1 MLDRLNTDRFDKKK
15 TCTVRLNGDKSQIN
29 ATISCAE
36 DLQKLLRAF
45 RHINIYS
52 MQIVIADETY
62 NVRTG
67 FTTQTINKITGDF
80 SVADKITTPREIA
93 QENPNAELSPTVV
106 QSHAVPAIKTHSST
120 RDVIALASTRDV
132 IAPNEWSGAREIT
145 IKEIQGWKALN
156 KDKDIVI
163 NHDLKQI
170 WPENT
175 GKMPTA
181 LVELLQHVR

>member
-15 TCTVRLNGDKSQIN
+15 TCKVRLNGDKSQIN

-67 FTTQTINKITGDF
+67 FTTQTNNKITGDF

-93 QENPNAELSPTVV
+93 QENPNAELSPIVV
-106 QSHAVPAIKTHSST
+106 SEQGAVMPAIKTHSST
-120 RDVIALASTRDV
+120 HDVITL
-132 IAPNEWSGAREIT
+132 NKWSGARKIT
-145 IKEIQGWKALN
+145 VKEIQGWKALN

-163 NHDLKQI
+163 NHDLQQI
-170 WPENT
+170 FPVNT

>member
-52 MQIVIADETY
+52 LQIVIADETY

-67 FTTQTINKITGDF
+67 FTTQTTNKITGDF

-106 QSHAVPAIKTHSST
+106 SEQGDTMPAIKTHSLT
-120 RDVIALASTRDV
+120 RDVIAL
-132 IAPNEWSGAREIT
+132 NKWSGARKIT

-163 NHDLKQI
+163 NHDLQQI

-175 GKMPTA
+175 GKMPNA
-181 LVELLQHVR
+181 LVDLLQHVR

>member
-52 MQIVIADETY
+52 LQIVIADETY

-120 RDVIALASTRDV
+120 RDVIAL
-132 IAPNEWSGAREIT
+132 NKWSGARKIT

-163 NHDLKQI
+163 NHDLQQI
-170 WPENT
+170 FPVNT

>member
-15 TCTVRLNGDKSQIN
+15 TCTVRLNGDKTQIN
-29 ATISCAE
+29 ANISCAE

-120 RDVIALASTRDV
+120 HDVIAL
-132 IAPNEWSGAREIT
+132 NKWSGARKIT

-175 GKMPTA
+175 GKMPTV

>member
-1 MLDRLNTDRFDKKK
+1 MLDRLNNDTFKQRK
-15 TCTVRLNGDKSQIN
+15 TCTIRLNGNKMQIN
-29 ATISCAE
+29 AIVSSIDEIKKTIKDFSEIC
-36 DLQKLLRAF
+36 
-45 RHINIYS
+45 NIYS

-93 QENPNAELSPTVV
+93 QEKPNAELSPTVV
-106 QSHAVPAIKTHSST
+106 QSHATPAIKTHSST
-120 RDVIALASTRDV
+120 HDVIAL
-132 IAPNEWSGAREIT
+132 NKWSGARKIT

-163 NHDLKQI
+163 NHDLQQI
-170 WPENT
+170 FPVNT
-175 GKMPTA
+175 GKMPAA

>member
-1 MLDRLNTDRFDKKK
+1 MLDRLHTDRFDKKK
-15 TCTVRLNGDKSQIN
+15 TCTVRLNGDKTQIN
-29 ATISCAE
+29 VNISCAE
-36 DLQKLLRAF
+36 DLQKLLQDF

-52 MQIVIADETY
+52 MQIVIVDETY

-120 RDVIALASTRDV
+120 RDVIAL
-132 IAPNEWSGAREIT
+132 NKWSGARNIT

-163 NHDLKQI
+163 NHDLQQI

-181 LVELLQHVR
+181 LVDLLQHVR

>member
-15 TCTVRLNGDKSQIN
+15 TCTVRLNGDKTQIN
-29 ATISCAE
+29 ANISCAE
-36 DLQKLLRAF
+36 DLQKLLRDF

-52 MQIVIADETY
+52 IQIVIADETY

-80 SVADKITTPREIA
+80 SVAEKITTPREIA

-106 QSHAVPAIKTHSST
+106 QSHSAPAIKTHSST
-120 RDVIALASTRDV
+120 RDVIVL
-132 IAPNEWSGAREIT
+132 NKWSGARKIT

-163 NHDLKQI
+163 NHDLQQI
-170 WPENT
+170 FPANT

>member
-15 TCTVRLNGDKSQIN
+15 TCTVRLNGDKTQIN
-29 ATISCAE
+29 ANISCAE
-36 DLQKLLRAF
+36 DLQKLLQDF

-93 QENPNAELSPTVV
+93 QENPNAELSPIVV
-106 QSHAVPAIKTHSST
+106 SEQGAVTPAIKTHSST
-120 RDVIALASTRDV
+120 HDVIAL
-132 IAPNEWSGAREIT
+132 NKWSGARKIT

-170 WPENT
+170 FPVNT

>member
-1 MLDRLNTDRFDKKK
+1 MLDRLNTDKFDKKK
-15 TCTVRLNGDKSQIN
+15 TCTVRLNGNKTQIN
-29 ATISCAE
+29 ANISCTE
-36 DLQKLLRAF
+36 DLQKLLQDF

-93 QENPNAELSPTVV
+93 QENPNTELSPMVV
-106 QSHAVPAIKTHSST
+106 SEQEAVTPAIKTHSST
-120 RDVIALASTRDV
+120 RDVIAL
-132 IAPNEWSGAREIT
+132 NKWGGARKIT

-170 WPENT
+170 FPVNT

>member
-15 TCTVRLNGDKSQIN
+15 TCTVRLNGDKTQIN
-29 ATISCAE
+29 ANISCAE
-36 DLQKLLRAF
+36 DLQKLLQDF

-106 QSHAVPAIKTHSST
+106 QSHSAPAIKTHSST
-120 RDVIALASTRDV
+120 HDVITL
-132 IAPNEWSGAREIT
+132 NKWSGARKIT

-163 NHDLKQI
+163 NHDLQQI
-170 WPENT
+170 FPVNT

-181 LVELLQHVR
+181 LVDLLQHVR

>member
-1 MLDRLNTDRFDKKK
+1 MLERLNTDRFDKKK
-15 TCTVRLNGDKSQIN
+15 TCTVRLNGDKTQIN
-29 ATISCAE
+29 ANISCAE
-36 DLQKLLRAF
+36 DLQKLLQDF

-106 QSHAVPAIKTHSST
+106 QSHAVPAIKTHSLT
-120 RDVIALASTRDV
+120 HDVIAL
-132 IAPNEWSGAREIT
+132 NKWSGTRKIT

>member
-15 TCTVRLNGDKSQIN
+15 TCKVRLNGDKSQIN

-67 FTTQTINKITGDF
+67 FTTQTNNKITGDF

-93 QENPNAELSPTVV
+93 QENPNAELSPIVV
-106 QSHAVPAIKTHSST
+106 SEQGAVMPAIKTHSST
-120 RDVIALASTRDV
+120 HDVITL
-132 IAPNEWSGAREIT
+132 NKWSGARKIT
-145 IKEIQGWKALN
+145 VKEIQGWKALN

-163 NHDLKQI
+163 NHDLRQI
-170 WPENT
+170 FPVNT